1 MVSSKVSIGSQ
12 LKCYPGSIDC
22 LSVKKIM
29 KQHGIW
35 SNNVIRQNSLTL
47 VNYNKKQKGI
57 NQLYYMHIQI
67 LYESCLSLSSL
78 SFYEYKGQGNFRI
91 VSVNLC
97 NFIK

>member
-35 SNNVIRQNSLTL
+35 SNNVFGRTVWHLLIII
-47 VNYNKKQKGI
+47 KKQKGI